1 MELLTPR
8 ELYQALKISKTTLY
22 RLLQRG
28 LPSIGTGRMRRFEDL
43 AVRQWLETGEA
54 QAPTPTLM
62 PPGSYECQTCLLHI
76 TDCKLRLRD
85 DFFCPACKGQDVQ
98 FLKKSPLWRT
108 EV

>member
-8 ELYQALKISKTTLY
+8 ELRHALKISKTTLY
-22 RLLQRG
+22 RLLQKG
-28 LPSIGTGRMRRFEDL
+28 LPSVGTGRLRRFEER

-62 PPGSYECQTCLLHI
+62 PPGYYECRTCLLHI
-76 TDCKLRLRD
+76 TNSKLRLQN
-85 DFFCPACKGQDVQ
+85 DFFCPACKGQEVR
-98 FLKKSPLWRT
+98 FLQKNPGWRA

>member
-8 ELYQALKISKTTLY
+8 EVRQALKISKTTLY
-22 RLLQRG
+22 RLLKKG
-28 LPSIGTGRMRRFEDL
+28 LPSVGSGRLRRFEDR

-62 PPGSYECQTCLLHI
+62 PPGYYECRTCLLHI
-76 TDCKLRLRD
+76 TNNKLRLRD
-85 DFFCPACKGQDVQ
+85 DFVCPTCKGQDVQ
-98 FLKKSPLWRT
+98 FLKKHPRWCT